1 MSIPT
6 ETRTPSAGKVE
17 AIGPVARFTYNDS
30 PMLVYWEATRAC
42 ELACI
47 HCRAEAVAH
56 RDPLELSTAEA
67 KTLLGQIAE
76 FDGPMGPHVVI
87 TGGDPLQRPDLM
99 ELIRYGA
106 SIGVNVSVTPAG
118 TPRLTAAVVREL
130 KEAGMASMGLSLD
143 GSSAAIHDAFRRVD
157 GSFRWTVGAAEAARE
172 HQIPVQINTMV
183 TASTLPDLPRIY
195 ELVKTLGIA
204 RWALFFLVTTG
215 RGRELEEISAE
226 ESERLLNWLW
236 SLMRSSPF
244 PIKTTEAPYYRRIA
258 YLKMR
263 SRGLTEAQILE
274 NPVGRGFGIRDGN
287 GIVFVSHTGDVSPS
301 GFLPVVAGNV
311 RRNTLPEIYRY
322 SDLFRSVRDPEQF
335 VGKCGYCEYRAL
347 CGGSRARAY
356 AATGNVLES
365 DPLCV
370 YQPRQ
375 NS

>member
-1 MSIPT
+1 MLNPT
-6 ETRTPSAGKVE
+6 EMPSKIE
-17 AIGPVARFTYNDS
+17 PIGPVTKFTYDHS

-42 ELACI
+42 DLACI
-47 HCRAEAVAH
+47 HCRAEAVSH

-67 KTLLGQIAE
+67 KTLFQEVATFE
-76 FDGPMGPHVVI
+76 GPMGPHIVI
-87 TGGDPLQRPDLM
+87 TGGDPLQRSDLM
-99 ELIRYGA
+99 ELIRYGT
-106 SIGVNVSVTPAG
+106 SLGVTVSVTPAG
-118 TPRLTAAVVREL
+118 TPRLTPAVVREL
-130 KEAGMASMGLSLD
+130 KSAGMASMGLSLD
-143 GSSAAIHDAFRRVD
+143 GSNAAVHDAFRRVD
-157 GSFRWTVGAAEAARE
+157 GSFGWTVAAAEVARQE
-172 HQIPVQINTMV
+172 EIPVQVNTMV
-183 TASTLPDLPRIY
+183 TAATLPDLANVY

-215 RGRELEEISAE
+215 RGRELEQITAE

-236 SLMRSSPF
+236 GLMRTSPF

-258 YLKMR
+258 FLKMR
-263 SRGLTEAQILE
+263 SRGLTEEQILN

-311 RRNTLPEIYRY
+311 RRQSLPDIYRH
-322 SDLFRSVRDPEQF
+322 SWLFRVLRDPEQF

-347 CGGSRARAY
+347 CGGSRARAH
-356 AATGNVLES
+356 ADTGNVLES

-375 NS
+375 SGNG